1 MEYNPIYIYT
11 YKYAA
16 KYTQH
21 YNNNDECDICVCC
34 IYIYPHNIMYIG
46 IPTQPQYCI
55 AIPIA
60 IISMVISYIIPSLNA
75 NPN

>member
-1 MEYNPIYIYT
+1 
-11 YKYAA
+11 
-16 KYTQH
+16 
-21 YNNNDECDICVCC
+21 
-34 IYIYPHNIMYIG
+34 MYIG